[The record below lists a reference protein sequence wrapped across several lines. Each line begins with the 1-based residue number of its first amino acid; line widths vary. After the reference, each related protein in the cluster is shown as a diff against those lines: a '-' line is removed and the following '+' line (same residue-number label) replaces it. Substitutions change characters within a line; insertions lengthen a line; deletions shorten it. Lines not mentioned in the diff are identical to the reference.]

1 MATAETT
8 QVNHMNIIEEIQAIA
23 AREVASDA
31 PYLASRLDDAI
42 TALLGAGTGGI
53 SDKIY
58 RQYVLQIGGDSLIKD
73 AEKLQWLKQLEV
85 SAAPEPLALIPADSH
100 FVLVARYGACS
111 DEQLV
116 PVERKKHVLTPEA
129 IRRFQRG
136 MVALADHGMFHPFA
150 GRGFAHWLIG
160 ETSGT
165 IVLNSWSMLWPFEPR
180 ERAEMLSA
188 VNRQLTW
195 LAKPRMNRITE
206 TFGKSPVLLP
216 VVHPVNRDT
225 ALRSIDVVR
234 AAGCK
239 GLFLINQG
247 MSSSD
252 VLQLVREVRARDP
265 KLWIGI
271 NLLDRRP
278 TDALADALDQCD
290 GRIDGIWA
298 DNAHIDEHSATQP
311 RAEDFSAARHA
322 RGWTGLYFGGV
333 AFKYQR
339 EVAPADLPRSA
350 AVAARFMDVV
360 CTSGPGTGQAA
371 DLDKVAALRQG
382 LGDGALALASGVTPE
397 NVRAYL
403 PYVDAFL
410 VGTGIEAS
418 FGVIDETK
426 LTALMR
432 AMHV

>member
-1 MATAETT
+1 
-8 QVNHMNIIEEIQAIA
+8 VNVVEELRSIA
-23 AREVASDA
+23 AREAASNS
-31 PYLASRLDDAI
+31 PQLGSRLDDAI
-42 TALLGAGTGGI
+42 TALLGPGI
-53 SDKIY
+53 GDHSEKFY
-58 RQYVLQIGGDSLIKD
+58 RQYVVRIGGEWLIKD
-73 AEKLQWLKQLEV
+73 AERLAWMKQLEI
-85 SAAPEPLALIPADSH
+85 SAAPELLALISAGGYS
-100 FVLVARYGACS
+100 VLVGRHWACT

-116 PVERKKHVLTPEA
+116 PVDRKKHVLTPEA
-129 IRRFQRG
+129 IRRFHRD
-136 MVALADHGMFHPFA
+136 MVVLSDHGMFHPFA

-165 IVLNSWSMLWPFEPR
+165 IVLNSWSVLWPFEPR

-188 VNRQLTW
+188 VDRQLTW

-216 VVHPVNRDT
+216 VVHPVDRDT

-247 MSSSD
+247 MSSRE
-252 VLQLVREVRARDP
+252 VLQLVRDVRARDP
-265 KLWIGI
+265 ELWIGV
-271 NLLDRRP
+271 NLLDHRAP
-278 TDALADALDQCD
+278 DALSDALDQCD

-298 DNAHIDEHSATQP
+298 DNAHIDEHSAAQP
-311 RAEDFSAARHA
+311 RAEEFVATRRARN
-322 RGWTGLYFGGV
+322 WNGLYFGGV

-339 EVAPADLPRSA
+339 DVASADLPRSA
-350 AVAARFMDVV
+350 AVAAGYMDVV

-371 DLDKVAALRQG
+371 DVDKVCAMREG

-397 NVRAYL
+397 NVRAYM

-418 FGVIDETK
+418 FGVIDKAK
-426 LTALMR
+426 LAALLR
-432 AMHV
+432 AMAV